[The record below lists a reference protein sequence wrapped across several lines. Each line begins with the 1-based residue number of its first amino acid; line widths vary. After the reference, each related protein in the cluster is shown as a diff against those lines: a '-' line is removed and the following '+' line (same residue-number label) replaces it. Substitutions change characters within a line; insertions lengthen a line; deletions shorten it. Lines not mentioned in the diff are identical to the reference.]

1 MKSGQ
6 IIIIKKKPGHKHAP
20 HGGAWKV
27 AYADFV
33 TAMMAFFLV
42 LWIVG
47 QSRAVKASIA
57 GYFRDPGIF
66 DQQKSNGVIA
76 GGDFRLDPEG
86 DSRVKPVA
94 IPSGVSE
101 VRRNL
106 QNVGSQIR
114 EMLGKMPEFKTM
126 LQHLNI
132 QMTDEGL
139 RIELIESADSSFFDT
154 GSAALKGESEKMLA
168 TIAGELSSV
177 KNPVVLEGHTDSRAY
192 RGATEMY
199 TNWELSADRAN
210 AARRV
215 LQRSGVA
222 ASQIRGVRGTPIRS
236 SNIRTRRSI
245 PATGVSRSWSRTRPS
260 AARRIRASRSR
271 PIPMTMPARRRRA
284 LQPRR
289 SLNGRSSGD

>member
-6 IIIIKKKPGHKHAP
+6 IIIVKKKSGHKHAP

-42 LWIVG
+42 LWIIG

-86 DSRVKPVA
+86 DSRVKPMAV
-94 IPSGVSE
+94 PSGVSD

-106 QNVGSQIR
+106 RNVGREIR

-126 LQHLNI
+126 LQHLDI
-132 QMTDEGL
+132 QMTAEGL

-154 GSAALKGESEKMLA
+154 GSAVLKGESEKMLA
-168 TIAGELSSV
+168 TIATELATV
-177 KNPVVLEGHTDSRAY
+177 KNAVVLEGHTDSRLY
-192 RGATEMY
+192 HGATEMY

-215 LQRSGVA
+215 LQRGGVPPN
-222 ASQIRGVRGTPIRS
+222 QIRGVRGYADTQLKYPDAPLDPRNRRVSIVVLDGPPEPLSVPGAGEAEGLKKDAGSERVPAPRS
-236 SNIRTRRSI
+236 QWQIT
-245 PATGVSRSWSRTRPS
+245 W
-260 AARRIRASRSR
+260 
-271 PIPMTMPARRRRA
+271 
-284 LQPRR
+284 
-289 SLNGRSSGD
+289 